1 MSGNFLYFN
10 YIKPGTRYYEL
21 ADKVDDHTDYI
32 LDLPSEDW
40 EIVEFTNWRFYS
52 NSAIRMQDQGW
63 KIHISATTETA
74 EEVLKRVGEIL
85 FKKNIAFK
93 HIANEEFLKLM
104 NSKHGNR
111 ASAGKF
117 MAIYPDDNIFPILL
131 DELHECL
138 KGVEKGPYDKLMTT
152 IGRTIKDGDVIS
164 IIRKR
169 AIYSK

>member
-21 ADKVDDHTDYI
+21 PDKVDDHTDYI

-74 EEVLKRVGEIL
+74 EEVLKEIEL
-85 FKKNIAFK
+85 ARENSWQFTQMIIYFQYYWMSY
-93 HIANEEFLKLM
+93 M
-104 NSKHGNR
+104 N
-111 ASAGKF
+111 
-117 MAIYPDDNIFPILL
+117 
-131 DELHECL
+131 
-138 KGVEKGPYDKLMTT
+138 V
-152 IGRTIKDGDVIS
+152 
-164 IIRKR
+164 
-169 AIYSK
+169 